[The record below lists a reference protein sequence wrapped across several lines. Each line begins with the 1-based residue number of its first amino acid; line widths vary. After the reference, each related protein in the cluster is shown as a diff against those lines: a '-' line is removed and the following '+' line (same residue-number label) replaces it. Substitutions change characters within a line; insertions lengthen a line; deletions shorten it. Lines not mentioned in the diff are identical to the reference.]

1 MSCLI
6 SPTFEHPKISASN
19 CGSKGACFIVTGAV
33 ALPGFKDRSKS
44 LKALPMRTGTIRTI
58 DWSCNQRATYIL
70 TMKTSVIRV
79 FACCLVFL
87 SASCAT
93 ARARPASLPAPTVVA
108 RPLVP
113 APLPPANPKLPP
125 VPPVRGPIQISVVYP
140 KPEQLLTVRDSNF
153 IFGSVGTGDAALRIN
168 GVSVPVWPNGAFMG
182 WLAVPPDS
190 APRYELL
197 AGNATGSARLTVPIK
212 IPPLADTTNRN
223 NFVGDTLKVVLSP
236 DTLTPIPG
244 NVYVA
249 LGAPGSSVDDT
260 DRVTIAR
267 PAPGNGQQYKWF
279 LFPGTIVR
287 VTGSQKAS
295 GDEFVRIELDSGQ
308 VAWVLRSELQAQY
321 ISPDS
326 AHRIVGDSVAPV
338 RRVGDV
344 RVRPGPEWIDIVI
357 PTTGPPPP
365 YLVEETDRS
374 LSLLLYGV
382 SGAPVV
388 SMMPQPLDSYLNSVS
403 TPTPEPTRV
412 RYSIS
417 LNRPPY
423 GYLALWQKD
432 TLTFRV
438 RRPPRIVDRANPLR
452 GLTITVDPGHPPAGA
467 TGPTNLYEGDAV
479 LQVGLKLRDLLTQ
492 AGANVVMTR
501 VTMDP
506 VELGLRPIIG
516 RRANSQA
523 FVSIHLDAVPDG
535 ENPFTHNGSWTLY
548 FWPHSIPL
556 ALAAQAG
563 LLAELGL
570 RDKGVAFQNI
580 AVARGTWM
588 PSILTEGAF
597 IIMPDQE
604 AAMRTPTIQEAYAT
618 AILRGLQS
626 YFASLAQTP

>member
-1 MSCLI
+1 M
-6 SPTFEHPKISASN
+6 
-19 CGSKGACFIVTGAV
+19 KGTTHAYG
-33 ALPGFKDRSKS
+33 KD
-44 LKALPMRTGTIRTI
+44 THWI
-58 DWSCNQRATYIL
+58 DWSHNQRATYIL
-70 TMKTSVIRV
+70 TMKASVIRV
-79 FACCLVFL
+79 SACCLVLL

-93 ARARPASLPAPTVVA
+93 APGRPAPPPIPVP
-108 RPLVP
+108 PLVP
-113 APLPPANPKLPP
+113 APLPTANPKLPP
-125 VPPVRGPIQISVVYP
+125 VPAVLGPVQISVVYP

-153 IFGSVGTGDAALRIN
+153 IFGSVGSGDAALRIN
-168 GVSVPVWPNGAFMG
+168 GVPVPVWPNGAFMG
-182 WLAVPPDS
+182 WLPVPPDS
-190 APRYELL
+190 APRYDLI
-197 AGNATGSARLTVPIK
+197 AGNSTGTARLTLPIK
-212 IPPLADTTNRN
+212 IPPVPDTTNRN
-223 NFVGDTLKVVLSP
+223 NLVGDTLKPVLSP

-244 NVYVA
+244 NVYIA
-249 LGAPGSSVDDT
+249 LGAPGSTVDDT

-267 PAPGNGQQYKWF
+267 PAPGNGQEYKWF
-279 LFPGTIVR
+279 LLPGTVVK
-287 VTGSQKAS
+287 VTGSQRTS

-321 ISPDS
+321 VSPDS
-326 AHRIVGDSVAPV
+326 LHRIIGDTLTPV

-344 RVRPGPEWIDIVI
+344 RIRPGPDWIDIVI
-357 PTTGPPPP
+357 PMTGPPPP

-388 SMMPQPLDSYLNSVS
+388 SMMPQPADPYLNSVS

-412 RYSIS
+412 RYSMS

-438 RRPPRIVDRANPLR
+438 RRPPRIADRASALR

-501 VTMDP
+501 TTPDP

-516 RRANSQA
+516 RRANSHA
-523 FVSIHLDAVPDG
+523 FVSIHLDAERDG
-535 ENPFTHNGSWTLY
+535 QNPFVTNGSWTLY

-556 ALAAQAG
+556 AQSAQIG
-563 LLAELGL
+563 LLAEMGL
-570 RDKGVAFQNI
+570 RDKRIAFQNI

-604 AAMRTPTIQEAYAT
+604 AALRTPAYQEAYAT